1 MKKLSHFDVIALNIE
16 KLITGTRKLILMN
29 RQLSTNQYLDRIKYG
44 FHERIKYLHKI
55 SFYDLECHT

>member
-1 MKKLSHFDVIALNIE
+1 MNKLSHLDVIALNIE
-16 KLITGTRKLILMN
+16 KLITGTKKLIFMN
-29 RQLSTNQYLDRIKYG
+29 RQLNRIKDG